1 MCERKAGTLKMLLEE
16 GMKSM
21 PETMGSV
28 VKKTVLAA
36 ERLGLRITDEK
47 AREAIAR
54 ENDDYIADAFN
65 PLTPVPD
72 IPKETVE
79 RYAES
84 LLAK

>member
-1 MCERKAGTLKMLLEE
+1 
-16 GMKSM
+16 M

-28 VKKTVLAA
+28 VEKVVLAA

-54 ENDDYIADAFN
+54 ENDDYITDAFN

-72 IPKETVE
+72 IPEETVE
-79 RYAES
+79 RYAQS